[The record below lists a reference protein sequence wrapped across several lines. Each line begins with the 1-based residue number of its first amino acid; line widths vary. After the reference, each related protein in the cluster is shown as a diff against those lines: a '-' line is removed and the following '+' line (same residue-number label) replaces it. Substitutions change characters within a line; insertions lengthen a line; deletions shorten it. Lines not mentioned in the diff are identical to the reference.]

1 MSQPNFLYVGPD
13 KSGSSWLFKVLES
26 HPQCFVPEAKDVYYF
41 DKYFARGE
49 QWYLD
54 FFAPAPDSAIA
65 VGEISHGYLFDPDA
79 PQRIRDQFPD
89 MKIIATLR
97 HPVERAVSHYFYLRS
112 SGLIDCDFR
121 DALNIRP
128 GIIASSLYY
137 DAVKRYMDVF
147 PPEQLMINYFD
158 DLKADPREFAFSV
171 FRFLG
176 LDEVDCIDFG
186 ARVRE
191 ARAPKSFWVSKLLK
205 HGAMKARDLGFT
217 NLVGKIKNSN
227 AVNMLYSPL
236 KSGEKEKVSDDVEHW
251 LAEYFIEDTK
261 KLQALL
267 DRDISSWL
275 PESER
280 GAADTAEL
288 ALSKGEASHG

>member
-1 MSQPNFLYVGPD
+1 MTQPNFLYVGPD
-13 KSGSSWLFKVLES
+13 KSGSSWLFKALEA

-41 DKYFARGE
+41 DKYFDRGPD
-49 QWYLD
+49 WYQK
-54 FFAPAPDSAIA
+54 FFDPAPAGSQA

-79 PQRIRDQFPD
+79 PQRIREQFPD

-97 HPVERAVSHYFYLRS
+97 HPVDRAVSHYFYLRS

-121 DALNIRP
+121 EALDVRP
-128 GIIASSLYY
+128 GIIRSSLYY

-147 PPEQLMINYFD
+147 PPEQLMINYFE
-158 DLKADPREFAFSV
+158 DLQADPRAFAFEV

-176 LDEVDCIDFG
+176 LDEIDCTDFG
-186 ARVRE
+186 ERVRE
-191 ARAPKSFWVSKLLK
+191 ARAPRSFWLSKLLK

-236 KSGEKEKVSDDVEHW
+236 KSGEKDKVSAEVRDW
-251 LAEYFIEDTK
+251 LADYFVEDTRQ
-261 KLQALL
+261 LQTLVE
-267 DRDISSWL
+267 RDLSGWL
-275 PESER
+275 PATEQK
-280 GAADTAEL
+280 A
-288 ALSKGEASHG
+288 EASHA